1 MPGPPPRE
9 DMLSV
14 LSAVN
19 AHPDPFVTAEELLPY
34 LDYST
39 NQGVRN
45 RLNDALAE
53 GYIHKKTVGSNAV
66 AYWLSDAGREYLREN
81 K

>member
-1 MPGPPPRE
+1 
-9 DMLSV
+9 MLSV
-14 LSAVN
+14 LMAIN

-45 RLNDALAE
+45 RLNDALDG

-66 AYWLSDAGREYLREN
+66 AYWLSDAGRQYIRE
-81 K
+81 KQ